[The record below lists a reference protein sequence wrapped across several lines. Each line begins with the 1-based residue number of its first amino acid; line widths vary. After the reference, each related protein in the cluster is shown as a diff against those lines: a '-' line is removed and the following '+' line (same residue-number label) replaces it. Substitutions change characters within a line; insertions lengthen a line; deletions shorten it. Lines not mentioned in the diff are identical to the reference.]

1 MIFVTVLMEFEVN
14 LMLQS
19 PTKSFFLDIITLLTS
34 GGGESQK
41 RRYLGRTG
49 FITKSPSN
57 PIMIFGLA
65 AKYRIL
71 DTANSICGIGF
82 QRALIPIILSV
93 LDIVCADSLKC
104 AKREGI

>member
-1 MIFVTVLMEFEVN
+1 MSSHYM
-14 LMLQS
+14 
-19 PTKSFFLDIITLLTS
+19 LTS
-34 GGGESQK
+34 GGEESQK

-82 QRALIPIILSV
+82 QRALIPIILSA

-104 AKREGI
+104 AKQQGI